1 VLLRPA
7 PLRVSARVK
16 PIPIIHERHSM
27 KLQWTS
33 AMILTLVVSP
43 AFAQDEDAKKKPV
56 KPADESA
63 PKTVIEKVSYGIGL
77 NIGKNFKKD
86 GIEVDLELLVKGVKD
101 ALAGSKP
108 LLSDAEIREAMTAIQ
123 KELQAKQADRAKNA
137 GEKNKKE
144 GEDFLA
150 ENKKKEGV
158 KTTKSGLQYKV
169 IKAGTGKTP
178 KAADTVVTHYRGT
191 LIDGTAFDSSYDR
204 GEPATFPVG
213 KVIKGWTEA
222 LQLMTVGSKWQ
233 LFIPSALAYGE
244 DGAGDDIGPNS
255 VLIFEIELVAIK

>member
-1 VLLRPA
+1 MKGHR
-7 PLRVSARVK
+7 
-16 PIPIIHERHSM
+16 M
-27 KLQWTS
+27 KLQWIP
-33 AMILTLVVSP
+33 ALVVMLAVSQ
-43 AFAQDEDAKKKPV
+43 ALAQDEGEKKKPV
-56 KPADESA
+56 KPDDDTA
-63 PKTVIEKVSYGIGL
+63 PKTTIEKVSYGIGL

-86 GIEVDLELLVKGVKD
+86 GIDVDLGLLMKGLKD

-108 LLSDAEIREAMTAIQ
+108 LLTEAEIREAMTAIQ
-123 KELQAKQADRAKNA
+123 KELQAKQASRGKEA
-137 GEKNKKE
+137 GEKNTKE
-144 GEDFLA
+144 GETFLA

-178 KAADTVVTHYRGT
+178 KATDTVVTHYRGT
-191 LIDGTAFDSSYDR
+191 LIDGTVFDSSYDR
-204 GEPATFPVG
+204 NEPATFPVG

-244 DGAGDDIGPNS
+244 DGAGDDIGPNA

>member
-1 VLLRPA
+1 
-7 PLRVSARVK
+7 
-16 PIPIIHERHSM
+16 M
-27 KLQWTS
+27 KLHCTS
-33 AMILTLVVSP
+33 VLVVVLFVSH
-43 AFAQDEDAKKKPV
+43 AIAQEQDDKKKPAT
-56 KPADESA
+56 PADEAA

-86 GIEVDLELLVKGVKD
+86 GIDVDLDLLVKGVKD

-108 LLSDAEIREAMTAIQ
+108 LCSDAEIREAMTAIQ
-123 KELQAKQADRAKNA
+123 KELQAKQAERAKGA

-144 GEDFLA
+144 GEEYLA

-169 IKAGTGKTP
+169 LKAGTGKTP
-178 KAADTVVTHYRGT
+178 KASDTVVTHYKGT
-191 LIDGTAFDSSYDR
+191 LIDGTVFDSSYDR

-213 KVIKGWTEA
+213 RVIKGWTEA

-233 LFIPSALAYGE
+233 LFIPSELAYGA
-244 DGAGDDIGPNS
+244 DGAGDDIGPNA